1 MVHTNGETLE
11 NNVDPDN
18 YDDDNDDKEEHVN
31 SDSDSDIDE
40 TEVLEKLI
48 AELLEN
54 NEDRDES
61 DVDDDNTE
69 QYVAQVILPGGLTTR
84 SGRLVK
90 PRDLQDYAYYFQVFI
105 LMGLFYPYFSFIYC
119 MLNLVCFI
127 CVYHSYNIFWS
138 NVYLH
143 CGKTPVFEF

>member
-1 MVHTNGETLE
+1 MVHADGETLE

-18 YDDDNDDKEEHVN
+18 YDDDNDDNDDKKEHVN
-31 SDSDSDIDE
+31 SDSDSDVDE

-54 NEDRDES
+54 DEDRDES

-69 QYVAQVILPGGLTTR
+69 EYVAQVILPGGLTTR

-90 PRDLQDYAYYFQVFI
+90 PRDLQDYLYYF
-105 LMGLFYPYFSFIYC
+105 
-119 MLNLVCFI
+119 
-127 CVYHSYNIFWS
+127 
-138 NVYLH
+138 
-143 CGKTPVFEF
+143 